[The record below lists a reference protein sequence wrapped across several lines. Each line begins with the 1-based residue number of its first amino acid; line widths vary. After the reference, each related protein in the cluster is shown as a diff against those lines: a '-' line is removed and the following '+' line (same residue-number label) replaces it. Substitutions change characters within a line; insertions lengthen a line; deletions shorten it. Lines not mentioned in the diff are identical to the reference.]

1 MVKDRILIEIM
12 ARSYRQNKIF
22 IIECEMYC
30 RPYCEEEL
38 SMSRKIVEHIET
50 VVRYMNDK
58 DRFIIHHEVILGKTG
73 KWYRDH
79 LSQPSYYRHRKEA
92 YRTFLRNLEA

>member
-1 MVKDRILIEIM
+1 MVKDKSLVDMM
-12 ARSYRQNKIF
+12 ARSYKQNKIKLN
-22 IIECEMYC
+22 ECQMGYGHYSEKDINV
-30 RPYCEEEL
+30 
-38 SMSRKIVEHIET
+38 SRHIVDHIEMI
-50 VVRYMNDK
+50 VRYLNEQ

-92 YRTFLRNLEA
+92 YRTFLRNLDA

>member
-1 MVKDRILIEIM
+1 
-12 ARSYRQNKIF
+12 
-22 IIECEMYC
+22 MYC

-38 SMSRKIVEHIET
+38 LMSRKIVEHIET
-50 VVRYMNDK
+50 VV
-58 DRFIIHHEVILGKTG
+58 HEVILGKTG
-73 KWYRDH
+73 QWYRDH